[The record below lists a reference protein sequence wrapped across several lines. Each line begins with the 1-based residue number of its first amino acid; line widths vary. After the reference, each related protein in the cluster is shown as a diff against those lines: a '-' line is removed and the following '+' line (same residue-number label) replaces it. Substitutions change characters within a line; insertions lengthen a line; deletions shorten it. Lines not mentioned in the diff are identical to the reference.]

1 MLPLIEIVKTALGV
15 KFDKLT
21 PALALR
27 LGMKLVGIVPNLLHL
42 PADHHLPAGDRLLIE
57 DAIAEFETEVGL

>member
-1 MLPLIEIVKTALGV
+1 MEIIKIVQAALGV

-27 LGMKLVGIVPNLLHL
+27 LGMELVGIVPELLNL
-42 PADHHLPAGDRLLIE
+42 PANHHLSSEARLKIE
-57 DAIAEFETEVGL
+57 DAIAEFEKEVNL

>member
-1 MLPLIEIVKTALGV
+1 MDLIKIVQAALGV

-27 LGMKLVGIVPNLLHL
+27 LGMKLVGIVPELLSL
-42 PADHHLPAGDRLLIE
+42 PANRHLSGEARLKIE